1 MTQDKRDYINVEFCN
16 RDLSFLSFFRS
27 DFVHRHPT
35 PIDQDSLP
43 RKKLKNWDVSEF
55 TITKLHS
62 TQKSSYNDI
71 VHLSYL
77 TKLD

>member
-1 MTQDKRDYINVEFCN
+1 MTQGKRDFINTEFCY

-43 RKKLKNWDVSEF
+43 RKKWKNWDVSEF
-55 TITKLHS
+55 SITKLCS
-62 TQKSSYNDI
+62 TQNQATMI
-71 VHLSYL
+71 
-77 TKLD
+77 